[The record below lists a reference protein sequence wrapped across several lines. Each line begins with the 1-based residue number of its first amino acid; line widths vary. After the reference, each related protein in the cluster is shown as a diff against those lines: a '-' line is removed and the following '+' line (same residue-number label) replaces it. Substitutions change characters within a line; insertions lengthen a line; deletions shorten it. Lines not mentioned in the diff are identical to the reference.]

1 VDTGSFESEVAG
13 IHFQPR
19 EHVELVEGFCEA
31 IGEVA
36 YGRLYQEMVR
46 RLSGLWEP
54 SYFGIFRGR
63 PGAPLR
69 VAGYIDKK
77 EMLSCASDPERIIK
91 VFKAAGFTAYDDTM
105 IDNMCSIFRVSP
117 DSTDFQFDIYPDGG
131 IGEVFSLS
139 ALYEL
144 RRREETLA
152 AFYDGDDSRYIA
164 LLTEW
169 GLADDRWKQVVDTV
183 YSGTLPLPAGDI
195 TFIAFPQAFKVRW
208 RGGKLVPSKA
218 YVMVK
223 ATEKRIIQ

>member
-1 VDTGSFESEVAG
+1 
-13 IHFQPR
+13 
-19 EHVELVEGFCEA
+19 
-31 IGEVA
+31 
-36 YGRLYQEMVR
+36 
-46 RLSGLWEP
+46 
-54 SYFGIFRGR
+54 
-63 PGAPLR
+63 
-69 VAGYIDKK
+69 IDKK
-77 EMLSCASDPERIIK
+77 EMLSCASDPDRIIK

-117 DSTDFQFDIYPDGG
+117 DSTDFQFDIYPDGS

-195 TFIAFPQAFKVRW
+195 SFIAFPQAFKVRW
-208 RGGKLVPSKA
+208 RGGELVPSKA